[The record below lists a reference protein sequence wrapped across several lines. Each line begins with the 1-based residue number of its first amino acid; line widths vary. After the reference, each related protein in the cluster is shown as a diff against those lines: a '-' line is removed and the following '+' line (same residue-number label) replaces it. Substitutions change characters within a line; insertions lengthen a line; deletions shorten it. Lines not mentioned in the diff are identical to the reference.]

1 MDFGVPVSTSFH
13 EIKKSINLPTDK
25 DIILITSGSM
35 GYGKI
40 KEIVESILKNVPE
53 VYVVTICGNN
63 DKLYSI
69 LNNINNPNIIVK
81 GYVNN
86 INEYIQASKIILT
99 KPGGLTSTEVAV
111 IRKPMIHLMPIPGVE
126 SYNAEFFCKNGLSL
140 ISNNIEEVVKNTMKL
155 LKDKNMQETITK
167 NQSKII
173 NRDSAK
179 DLVNFVLK
187 KF

>member
-1 MDFGVPVSTSFH
+1 
-13 EIKKSINLPTDK
+13 
-25 DIILITSGSM
+25 M
-35 GYGKI
+35 GFGKI
-40 KEIVESILKNVPE
+40 KEIVEPILKNVPE

>member
-1 MDFGVPVSTSFH
+1 
-13 EIKKSINLPTDK
+13 
-25 DIILITSGSM
+25 
-35 GYGKI
+35 
-40 KEIVESILKNVPE
+40 
-53 VYVVTICGNN
+53 
-63 DKLYSI
+63 
-69 LNNINNPNIIVK
+69 
-81 GYVNN
+81 
-86 INEYIQASKIILT
+86 
-99 KPGGLTSTEVAV
+99 
-111 IRKPMIHLMPIPGVE
+111 MIHLMPIPGVE

>member
-1 MDFGVPVSTSFH
+1 MQS
-13 EIKKSINLPTDK
+13 
-25 DIILITSGSM
+25 
-35 GYGKI
+35 
-40 KEIVESILKNVPE
+40 
-53 VYVVTICGNN
+53 
-63 DKLYSI
+63 
-69 LNNINNPNIIVK
+69 
-81 GYVNN
+81 
-86 INEYIQASKIILT
+86 
-99 KPGGLTSTEVAV
+99 
-111 IRKPMIHLMPIPGVE
+111 
-126 SYNAEFFCKNGLSL
+126 FFCKNGLSL